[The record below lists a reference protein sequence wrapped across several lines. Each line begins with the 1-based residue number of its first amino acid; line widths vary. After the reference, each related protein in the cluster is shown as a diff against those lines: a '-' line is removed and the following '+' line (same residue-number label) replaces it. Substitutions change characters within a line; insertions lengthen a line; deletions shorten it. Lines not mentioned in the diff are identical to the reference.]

1 MFDTKLLSTFAVFA
15 GILLLIYTLHP
26 LIPAF
31 CLALV
36 LIYVTTPMTNFFQKY
51 FKKRFIATSISF
63 FIIILFFAVLSFLLI
78 EEVIQ
83 EISRL
88 PDYLQ
93 SQEILADL
101 NFFQKISTPEII
113 QNLLTEQG
121 LRLLVSVASQLGNVV
136 IQGFMGLII
145 SFFVVWKTV
154 TIPVKGRLKEF
165 FNIMDRGIKSVV
177 ISLLVTAIATGL
189 MSIPIF
195 YIFGL
200 PYPLFLALLTGFLTL
215 LPVIGAWL
223 LYVPI
228 TGYLFFEEGIVTS
241 SAFLIACALFI
252 STVPD
257 ILVRPITGKTK
268 EVGAIPLL
276 IGFIAGLMVFGV
288 SGIVLGPVIVIGA
301 IAFWNVYIKEQHLY
315 TDSIEPKSES
325 GKKSKSEKKSES
337 EKKLKSEKK

>member
-1 MFDTKLLSTFAVFA
+1 MKCPLMFDKKLLTTFVVFA
-15 GILLLIYTLHP
+15 GILLLMYTLRP
-26 LIPAF
+26 LLPAF

-36 LIYVTTPMTNFFQKY
+36 LIYVTTPMTNFLQKY
-51 FKKRFIATSISF
+51 CKKRFIATSISF

-78 EEVIQ
+78 GEMIKEV
-83 EISRL
+83 SRL

-101 NFFQKISTPEII
+101 NFFQRVSPPEII
-113 QNLLTEQG
+113 QNLLTENG
-121 LRLLVSVASQLGNVV
+121 LRLLVTIGAQVGNIM
-136 IQGFMGLII
+136 IQVFFGLII
-145 SFFVVWKTV
+145 SFYVIWKSV
-154 TIPVKGRLKEF
+154 TLPVTGRLKEF
-165 FNIMDRGIKSVV
+165 LAIVDRGIKSVV
-177 ISLLVTAIATGL
+177 TSLLVTAIATGL

-223 LYVPI
+223 LYLPI

-241 SAFLIACALFI
+241 VAFLVVCAIFI

-257 ILVRPITGKTK
+257 IMVRPITGKTK

-288 SGIVLGPVIVIGA
+288 SGIVLGPVIIIGS
-301 IAFWNVYIKEQHLY
+301 IAFWKVYVEEKGPDISSTQ
-315 TDSIEPKSES
+315 TEP
-325 GKKSKSEKKSES
+325 EK
-337 EKKLKSEKK
+337 

>member
-1 MFDTKLLSTFAVFA
+1 MKCSAMFDKKLLTTFVVFA
-15 GILLLIYTLHP
+15 GMLLILYTLRP

-36 LIYVTTPMTNFFQKY
+36 LIYVTTPMTNFLQKY
-51 FKKRFIATSISF
+51 CKKRFIATLISF
-63 FIIILFFAVLSFLLI
+63 FVILLFFAVLSFLLI
-78 EEVIQ
+78 EEMIKEV
-83 EISRL
+83 SRL
-88 PDYLQ
+88 PNYLQ

-101 NFFQKISTPEII
+101 NFFQAISPPEIV
-113 QNLLTEQG
+113 QNLLTENG
-121 LRLLVSVASQLGNVV
+121 FRLLVTIGTQVGNVV
-136 IQGFMGLII
+136 IQVFLGLVI
-145 SFFVVWKTV
+145 SFYVVWKSITLPV
-154 TIPVKGRLKEF
+154 TGHLKEF
-165 FNIMDRGIKSVV
+165 LVIMDRGIKSVV
-177 ISLLVTAIATGL
+177 TSLLITAIATGL

-195 YIFGL
+195 FIFGL

-223 LYVPI
+223 LYLPI

-241 SAFLIACALFI
+241 VAFLVVCAVFI

-288 SGIVLGPVIVIGA
+288 SGIVLGPVIIIGG
-301 IAFWNVYIKEQHLY
+301 IAFWKVYIEDKNLGISS
-315 TDSIEPKSES
+315 TPREPET
-325 GKKSKSEKKSES
+325 
-337 EKKLKSEKK
+337 

>member
-1 MFDTKLLSTFAVFA
+1 MFDKKLLTTFVVFA
-15 GILLLIYTLHP
+15 GMLLILYTLRP

-36 LIYVTTPMTNFFQKY
+36 LIYVTTPMTNFLQKY
-51 FKKRFIATSISF
+51 CKKRFIATLISF
-63 FIIILFFAVLSFLLI
+63 FVILLFFAVLSFLLI
-78 EEVIQ
+78 EEMIKEV
-83 EISRL
+83 SRL
-88 PDYLQ
+88 PNYLQ

-101 NFFQKISTPEII
+101 NFFQAISPPEIV
-113 QNLLTEQG
+113 QNLLTENG
-121 LRLLVSVASQLGNVV
+121 FRLLVTIGTQVGNVV
-136 IQGFMGLII
+136 IQVFLGLVI
-145 SFFVVWKTV
+145 SFYVVWKSITLPV
-154 TIPVKGRLKEF
+154 TGHLKEF
-165 FNIMDRGIKSVV
+165 LVIMDRGIKSVV
-177 ISLLVTAIATGL
+177 TSLLITAIATGL

-195 YIFGL
+195 FIFGL

-223 LYVPI
+223 LYLPI

-241 SAFLIACALFI
+241 VAFLVVCAVFI

-288 SGIVLGPVIVIGA
+288 SGIVLGPVIIIGG
-301 IAFWNVYIKEQHLY
+301 IAFWKVYIEDKNLGISS
-315 TDSIEPKSES
+315 TPREPET
-325 GKKSKSEKKSES
+325 
-337 EKKLKSEKK
+337 